1 MAAAASCRL
10 RRPLR
15 PFPLGCKLEQ
25 GEWVDLGRSLPNV
38 EQTNSEELYTREIPS
53 LVYWMEDVAFAS
65 GLEVIFLDALGS
77 ELSTTLAGK

>member
-10 RRPLR
+10 RRPVR

-38 EQTNSEELYTREIPS
+38 EQTNSEELYTREIPF
-53 LVYWMEDVAFAS
+53 LVYWMEGVAFAS
-65 GLEVIFLDALGS
+65 GFEVIFLDS
-77 ELSTTLAGK
+77 VEV